1 MKNILTVTVLCLFL
15 TPFAN
20 GQIKKYC
27 YDTYSG
33 SYVMSLFD
41 DGTAKVLYQLY
52 NVSGGLVKT
61 MQGEWS
67 MRNEGVYGPAYVIT
81 ISWTGTNAG
90 MQDLKYTAQYDG
102 NGSLQGIIDS
112 QSRIWNYCR

>member
-1 MKNILTVTVLCLFL
+1 
-15 TPFAN
+15 
-20 GQIKKYC
+20 
-27 YDTYSG
+27 
-33 SYVMSLFD
+33 MSLFD

-67 MRNEGVYGPAYVIT
+67 MRDEGVYGPAYVIT

-90 MQDLKYTAQYDG
+90 
-102 NGSLQGIIDS
+102 
-112 QSRIWNYCR
+112 